1 MRLFLVRHGQ
11 TTANISGVFYGSTDL
26 SLSPQGIAQSQRVAG
41 YLAGVSFGQI
51 FVSELQR
58 SQQTARLIVPAADG
72 FQVDSRLNE
81 LDFGEWEMR
90 HFSDIAKES
99 PQSWQR
105 WMDDWQNA
113 TPDGGEAFSHFAARV
128 RQAADETG
136 KQPEGADTLIV
147 AHQGVLS
154 LLLAT
159 WLGMPVEAMWHFPFR
174 HDAYTVVENRG
185 GFWVLR
191 VFNGRSVWQT
201 EE

>member
-1 MRLFLVRHGQ
+1 MRIFLVRHGQ

-41 YLAGVSFGQI
+41 YLSEVAFGQTR
-51 FVSELQR
+51 VSALQR
-58 SQQTARLIVPAADG
+58 SQQTARLIVPTAHDVH
-72 FQVDSRLNE
+72 VDARLNE

-90 HFSDIAKES
+90 HFSDIEKEY
-99 PQSWQR
+99 PASWQR

-113 TPDGGEAFSHFAARV
+113 TPDGGEAFPHFAARV
-128 RQAADETG
+128 RAAADEMS
-136 KQPEGADTLIV
+136 QLQRREDTLIV

-159 WLGMPVEAMWHFPFR
+159 WLGMPVAAMWHFPFS
-174 HDAYTVVENRG
+174 HDAYTVVENRAG
-185 GFWVLR
+185 HWVLR
-191 VFNGRSVWQT
+191 VFNGRNVWQT

>member
-1 MRLFLVRHGQ
+1 MRFFLVRHGQ
-11 TTANISGVFYGSTDL
+11 TTANVSGVFYGSTDL
-26 SLSPQGIAQSQRVAG
+26 SLSPQGIEQSRRVAG
-41 YLAGVSFGQI
+41 YLSGVSFGRTV
-51 FVSELQR
+51 VSQLQR
-58 SQQTARLIVPAADG
+58 SQQTARLVVPEG
-72 FQVDSRLNE
+72 TELHVDSRLNE

-90 HFSDIAKES
+90 HFSDIEKEN
-99 PQSWQR
+99 PASWQR

-136 KQPEGADTLIV
+136 KQRENTDTLIV

-154 LLLAT
+154 LMLAT
-159 WLGMPVEAMWHFPFR
+159 WLGMPVEAMWHFPFG
-174 HDAYTVVENRG
+174 HDAYTVVDNQA